1 MRRGHII
8 SLMGAAAL
16 LLACTEQP
24 LTTEAEQAIRDLHE
38 GATVALG
45 EGDLDGLMAVY
56 ADDVISLPPG
66 QPALVG
72 RAAVRAV
79 WEASLAEYD
88 VQVTVDIEEVRVTA
102 EWAFERGTFE
112 MQLTPK
118 AGGPTISD
126 IGKYLDVLRQVDGQW
141 KYWRMSW
148 NSSQSPAG

>member
-8 SLMGAAAL
+8 SLMGAAVL

-24 LTTEAEQAIRDLHE
+24 LTTESEQAIRDLHE
-38 GATVALG
+38 SALVAVG
-45 EGDLDGLMAVY
+45 DGDLDGLMAVY

-72 RAAVRAV
+72 RTAVRAM

-88 VQVTVDIEEVRVTA
+88 MQVTVDIEEVHVTG

-112 MQLTPK
+112 MQLSPK
-118 AGGPTISD
+118 SGGPTVID
-126 IGKYLDVLRQVDGQW
+126 IGKYLDVLKQVDGQW
-141 KYWRMSW
+141 QYWRVSW
-148 NSSQSPAG
+148 NSSQSAA

>member
-1 MRRGHII
+1 M
-8 SLMGAAAL
+8 
-16 LLACTEQP
+16 
-24 LTTEAEQAIRDLHE
+24 
-38 GATVALG
+38 ALG

-126 IGKYLDVLRQVDGQW
+126 FGKYLDVLRQVDGQW

>member
-1 MRRGHII
+1 
-8 SLMGAAAL
+8 MGVVAL

-24 LTTEAEQAIRDLHE
+24 LTTESEQAIRDLHE
-38 GATVALG
+38 SALVALG
-45 EGDLDGLMAVY
+45 EGDLDRLMAVY

-72 RAAVRAV
+72 NGAVRAM

-88 VQVTVDIEEVRVTA
+88 IQVIVNIEEVHVTA

-118 AGGPTISD
+118 SGGPTVTD
-126 IGKYLDVLRQVDGQW
+126 IGKYLDVLKQVDGQW
-141 KYWRMSW
+141 QYWRVSW
-148 NSSQSPAG
+148 NSSQSPA